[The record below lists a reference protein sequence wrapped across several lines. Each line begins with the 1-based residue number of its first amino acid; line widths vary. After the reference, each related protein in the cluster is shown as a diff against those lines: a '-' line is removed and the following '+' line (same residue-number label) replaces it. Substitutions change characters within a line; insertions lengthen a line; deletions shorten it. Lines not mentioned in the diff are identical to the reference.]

1 MLTLGP
7 AFVSVTDG
15 SGAPRSFPRGSGR
28 GVAGAATRL
37 CARVTDGAPEL
48 LLPSIH
54 TLTVVD
60 GCGAVLA
67 ALRWDGNDHD
77 SLETACAAAR
87 MPLDRVPGEV
97 AVSGR
102 SVRLPAPGQPR
113 PERRMGR
120 RSPRDTR
127 VALVLGPQ
135 EVTVTGAANGPLH
148 WPRLGAGPAH
158 LPAVARLRVTL
169 FADRPVNDPDLLP
182 GPPPGRQ
189 RMLGLTLVAAGG
201 RPLAYL
207 QWMGENLDLLR
218 RACAAAG
225 VQVEY
230 RWQPRGDAATLSRQ
244 GVPVVRTRAPAANHA
259 ADEAVEHAA
268 EPVLPGPGH
277 GHGWIYGLATLVL
290 LLLAVAVAVLSV
302 R

>member
-28 GVAGAATRL
+28 GVAGAAIRL
-37 CARVTDGAPEL
+37 CARVTDGEPEL
-48 LLPSIH
+48 RLPSIH

-87 MPLDRVPGEV
+87 MPLDRVPGDV

-113 PERRMGR
+113 PERRVGR

-127 VALVLGPQ
+127 VALVLGPR

-207 QWMGENLDLLR
+207 QWVGGNLDLLR

-230 RWQPRGDAATLSRQ
+230 RWQPRGDAVSLSQQ
-244 GVPVVRTRAPAANHA
+244 GVPVVRTRAPAAHHA
-259 ADEAVEHAA
+259 DAHADDRAA
-268 EPVLPGPGH
+268 EPVPPGH
-277 GHGWIYGLATLVL
+277 GHRWIYGLATLVL